1 MVDTKQL
8 GRIEYDEL
16 EQETIAC
23 LYKAAKR
30 AYRISLRGDITEAT
44 EKRAGLLAE
53 KLKRDINKLIDE
65 EFQENTKKFNDL
77 SELLQTEIVVIKR
90 KVEILTELADTLE
103 TVAQVLAIVDD
114 LVAIAAGLA
123 GSA

>member
-1 MVDTKQL
+1 MSK
-8 GRIEYDEL
+8 E
-16 EQETIAC
+16 
-23 LYKAAKR
+23 
-30 AYRISLRGDITEAT
+30 
-44 EKRAGLLAE
+44 
-53 KLKRDINKLIDE
+53 INKLIDE